1 MTEYIYTLIF
11 PGLLLFRKMSAKIPT
26 IISAVGMYNQAPLG
40 PAKAKFT
47 TKFIQSGIPFSGQTI
62 PSKAPAQ
69 TFSPRSIASIT
80 FLD

>member
-1 MTEYIYTLIF
+1 MIF
-11 PGLLLFRKMSAKIPT
+11 LGLLLFRKMSAKIPT
-26 IISAVGMYNQAPLG
+26 MLSAVGMYNQAPLG